1 LTEPAGSRTE
11 DYDSATT
18 DLMVAEAADIVRAAG
33 FAGAHLV
40 IIGGLV
46 PSLLIPVVEDGG
58 EQHVGTTDIDLC
70 VSLAFVDGETEQYD
84 RLEQVLLD
92 RGFSIAEASFR
103 WVRGFEPRITLEF
116 FCPAG
121 ADRPAGR
128 AYRPRKSENPTAKHN
143 MGGRLSALAL
153 DAGELLVGDAESV
166 LRRVELPGGR
176 GVIDIRLL
184 VTGPL
189 AFLVAKSGALQ
200 NRDKPK
206 DAYDI
211 VWLLESWPEGPAAAA
226 AVWSERPAF
235 SPEVR
240 ERLVQ
245 IGHQFEDENAF
256 GARSYAIFISEP
268 EGRLR
273 AARRAVGAVREFLD
287 ALPDAC

>member
-1 LTEPAGSRTE
+1 MIEPAGNRTA
-11 DYDSATT
+11 YDSATA

-58 EQHVGTTDIDLC
+58 EPHVGTTDIDLC

-92 RGFSIAEASFR
+92 RGFSSAEASFR
-103 WVRGFEPRITLEF
+103 WVRESEPRITLEF

-128 AYRPRKSENPTAKHN
+128 VYRPRKSENPTAKHN

-153 DAGELLVGDAESV
+153 DAGELLVGDTESV
-166 LRRVELPGGR
+166 LRRVELPSGR
-176 GVIDIRLL
+176 GMIDIRLL

-189 AFLVAKSGALQ
+189 AFLVAKSEALQ

-245 IGHQFEDENAF
+245 IGHQFANENTF
-256 GARSYAIFISEP
+256 GARSYAVFISEP

-287 ALPDAC
+287 ALPEAD